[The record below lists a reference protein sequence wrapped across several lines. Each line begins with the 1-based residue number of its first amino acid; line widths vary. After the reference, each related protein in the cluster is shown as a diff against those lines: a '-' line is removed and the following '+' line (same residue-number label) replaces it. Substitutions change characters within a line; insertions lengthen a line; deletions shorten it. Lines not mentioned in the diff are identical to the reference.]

1 MASYIPGLTDYIP
14 QAQPFTPDYNFLG
27 NVLQTRQSR
36 YDASHKQ
43 LNKMYG
49 TLLYSPMLRDENNQS
64 RDQFFKM
71 IDQDIKKMAGMDLS
85 LQQNV
90 DAASSVFKSLY
101 DNKNIVKDM
110 TYTKQY
116 KDQLERAN
124 NFKTCLDQEKC
135 GGTYWDTGVNYL
147 HLKAEEFK
155 NASAEEAMG
164 MQAPEY
170 TPFIN
175 VTEKA
180 MNYVKEFMGKGF
192 GVTNVSW
199 SPDGRYIV
207 TTKNGQNLTVPLY
220 QLFQNQ
226 FGADQKIQD
235 MYNTM
240 AYVQR
245 KTYVKNNA
253 ERFGGDEAAA
263 EEEYIGAILNR
274 VNEMKTEAVQAQS
287 DTLIAQAKKNAVEK
301 KIKEKGTTGDDDGY
315 RAYQIADIDYTQ
327 HAQTAQYKD
336 ESAKIAGGITNAGE
350 NRRLRVA
357 NVDSLIA
364 RTLMGGDFR
373 EAAINISNLTGETK
387 VEADPYAKSYYDH
400 SLRMTEKA
408 QEFQY
413 KLKELE
419 FKTRLDILKD
429 QATGE
434 VQQRGPATS
443 ALNSGKFVQGLP
455 GTSTSADN
463 TNEAYESFAYVKQQ
477 QSVTTNAAKEYTR
490 QYTDY
495 LLNIVNDPSYDN
507 DQKLSAK
514 GELKSIYGNNYD
526 INSNQFSING
536 APTEYTNIS
545 EMSPLAT
552 YNAALV
558 SRNKQTSNYLYNEFF
573 TNTLDPISKQFN
585 DSKTLSDVT
594 TTVYRKNNLN
604 VKSWALTNGFV
615 DEDET
620 TQFTTLFTN
629 DGDYRSK
636 SEYVKMWTGA
646 GLDAEDAGEQYDDM
660 TKIYAKV
667 YNGGHSYADPANPN
681 AKIPI
686 VKAIYDP
693 NAAFGMF
700 AEGKTSGGGVQYAFD
715 AGAPAAFGTRGLLTF
730 GNNALGS
737 AGTLFSTGIVQSG
750 EDAIPDNENGQYRSA
765 LNSVIS
771 DITSGAYTN
780 KDKNRPLGKVTYM
793 DVALGNPNY
802 KAVHIDFA
810 PAYMEKYKGS
820 ADEEGWGRNEN
831 IKQNGLT
838 VYIPKTDADNDFTQA
853 FAQKPYDIILNH
865 QPVTISK
872 PNAGSVTITK
882 NPDGRFAVNGALYA
896 YDGNGN
902 KIPITPAKNLYSDDV
917 GGNNLVL
924 GFETW
929 LDQINTANTNYLRG
943 IPSQRVYDI
952 SALPNVNAS
961 ILEQTG
967 NVGNMSPLQRFDQ
980 LMAQP
985 F

>member
-1 MASYIPGLTDYIP
+1 MASYIQGLTDYIP
-14 QAQPFTPDYNFLG
+14 QVQPFTPDYNFLG

-36 YDASHKQ
+36 YDAAHKQ

-64 RDQFFKM
+64 RDQFFKA
-71 IDQDIKKMAGMDLS
+71 IDQDIKKMSGMDLS

-90 DAASSVFKSLY
+90 DAAGSVFSSLY

-116 KDQLERAN
+116 KNQLERAE

-135 GGTYWDTGVNYL
+135 GGTYWNVGVNYL

-180 MNYVKEFMGKGF
+180 MNYVKDLMGKGF
-192 GVTNVSW
+192 GVTSVNW

-226 FGADQKIQD
+226 YGADQKVQD

-253 ERFGGDEAAA
+253 EKFGGDETAA
-263 EEEYIGAILNR
+263 EEEYINAILNR
-274 VNEMKTEAVQAQS
+274 VNEFKTDAVESQTN
-287 DTLIAQAKKNAVEK
+287 TLAAQAKKNAIEK
-301 KIKEKGTTGDDDGY
+301 KIKQEGSTGNDGIAK
-315 RAYQIADIDYTQ
+315 AYQIADLDYTQ

-336 ESAKIAGGITNAGE
+336 ETAKVASGITNAGE

-364 RTLMGGDFR
+364 RTLMGNDFK
-373 EAAINISNLTGETK
+373 EAAINISNLTGETSVK
-387 VEADPYAKSYYDH
+387 EDPYAKSYYDH

-419 FKTRLDILKD
+419 FQTRLDILKD

-443 ALNSGKFVQGLP
+443 ALNSGKFVQALP
-455 GTSTSADN
+455 GTATTADK
-463 TNEAYESFAYVKQQ
+463 TDEAHESFAYVEEQK
-477 QSVTTNAAKEYTR
+477 SVTTDAAKEYTR

-495 LLNIVNDPSYDN
+495 LLNITNDSSYDN
-507 DQKLSAK
+507 DQKLAAK
-514 GELKSIYGNNYD
+514 SELKSIYGANYD
-526 INSNQFSING
+526 VASNQFMING
-536 APTEYTNIS
+536 SATEYTKIAD
-545 EMSPLAT
+545 MSPLAT
-552 YNAALV
+552 YNAAFA
-558 SRNKQTSNYLYNEFF
+558 SRKKETSNALYGQFFNE
-573 TNTLDPISKQFN
+573 TLDPISKRYD
-585 DSKTLSDVT
+585 DSKLVMDVT
-594 TTVYRKNNLN
+594 SKVYKQNNLN
-604 VKSWALTNGFV
+604 VKSWALTNGLV
-615 DEDET
+615 DDDEKN
-620 TQFTTLFTN
+620 QFGLLFKY
-629 DGDYRSK
+629 DGDLRTK
-636 SEYVKMWTGA
+636 DEYVKIFASG
-646 GLDAEDAGEQYDDM
+646 GGDAEDAGDAWDDM
-660 TKIYAKV
+660 YKIYSSV
-667 YNGGHSYADPANPN
+667 YNGGYSYADPKNPN
-681 AKIPI
+681 SKVPI

-693 NAAFGMF
+693 NAAFEMF

-730 GNNALGS
+730 GNDALSS
-737 AGTLFSTGIVQSG
+737 AGTLFSPGIVAEESN
-750 EDAIPDNENGQYRSA
+750 AISADDQGNYRDA

-780 KDKNRPLGKVTYM
+780 KDKDRPLGKVTYM
-793 DVALGNPNY
+793 DIALGDPKY

-810 PAYMEKYKGS
+810 PGYMDKYKGTS
-820 ADEEGWGRNEN
+820 DEPGWGKNES

-838 VYIPKTDADNDFTQA
+838 VYVPKTDTNNDFTQA
-853 FAQKPYDIILNH
+853 FTQKPYDIILNH
-865 QPVTISK
+865 QPVTISR
-872 PNAGSVTITK
+872 PNGGNITITK
-882 NPDGRFAVNGALYA
+882 NPDGRFTTTGSLFS
-896 YDGNGN
+896 YDENGN
-902 KIPITPAKNLYSDDV
+902 KTSITPSRTLFSSEV
-917 GGNNLVL
+917 GGNNLVV
-924 GFETW
+924 GFDAW
-929 LDQINTANTNYLRG
+929 LDQINIANTNYLNGLPAER
-943 IPSQRVYDI
+943 IYDPA
-952 SALPNVNAS
+952 ALSFTNRS

-967 NVGNMSPLQRFDQ
+967 NAGEMSPLQRFDQ

-985 F
+985 Y